1 MLEVFVLYMIWAVA
15 SFLAGL
21 KGGTQNAIY
30 VIAMGI
36 LFQLIKIVNIL
47 GGK

>member
-15 SFLAGL
+15 SLLAGS
-21 KGGTQNAIY
+21 KGGTQSAIY

-36 LFQLIKIVNIL
+36 LYQLIKIVNIL